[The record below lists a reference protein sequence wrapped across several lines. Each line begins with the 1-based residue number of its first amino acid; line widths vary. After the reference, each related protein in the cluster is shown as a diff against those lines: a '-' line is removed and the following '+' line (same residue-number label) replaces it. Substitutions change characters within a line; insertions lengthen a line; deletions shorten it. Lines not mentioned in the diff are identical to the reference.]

1 MRKRTNLGE
10 LCLLSVIV
18 GCGNL
23 RSPNSEG
30 ELGSSVGGSSVRGP
44 RKTKGSEGFR
54 VTSMRKGESEIGDV
68 AGWDW
73 STRGEVRIRGWGSRC
88 HRRRWQQ
95 KRLHCFFKEVKWSA
109 VCCRLT
115 CDGFVFACWVLSTE
129 RERERERERVY
140 FWFEDWC
147 GLGWVTIFWYCMWTY
162 GYMGSQPCGL
172 IMDVYLFGPLFLDFI
187 HTTLFKGLWSNGGS
201 GLFKLWPKK
210 NERGKREPLKMLGSQ
225 KLPQFLS

>member
-54 VTSMRKGESEIGDV
+54 GREGFRVTSMRKGESEIGDV

-73 STRGEVRIRGWGSRC
+73 STRGEVRSRGWGSRC

-115 CDGFVFACWVLSTE
+115 CDGFVFACWVLSTV
-129 RERERERERVY
+129 RERERESI
-140 FWFEDWC
+140 FLIW
-147 GLGWVTIFWYCMWTY
+147 GLVWAWLVHHFLVLYVNLWIY
-162 GYMGSQPCGL
+162 G
-172 IMDVYLFGPLFLDFI
+172 F
-187 HTTLFKGLWSNGGS
+187 TTLWANNGC
-201 GLFKLWPKK
+201 LFIW
-210 NERGKREPLKMLGSQ
+210 GFVFGFYSHY
-225 KLPQFLS
+225 FV

>member
-10 LCLLSVIV
+10 LCLLSVTV

-30 ELGSSVGGSSVRGP
+30 ELGSSVGGSSVR
-44 RKTKGSEGFR
+44 KTKGLEGFR
-54 VTSMRKGESEIGDV
+54 GREGFTITITSMRKGESEIGDV

-73 STRGEVRIRGWGSRC
+73 STRRELRSRGWGSRC

-109 VCCRLT
+109 A
-115 CDGFVFACWVLSTE
+115 FAFAFAFACWVLRDWE
-129 RERERERERVY
+129 RESWEYIFVSCFAEGSY
-140 FWFEDWC
+140 QILWC
-147 GLGWVTIFWYCMWTY
+147 GLGWCTIFWYCMWTY

-172 IMDVYLFGPLFLDFI
+172 IMDAHLFGGLFLDFI
-187 HTTLFKGLWSNGGS
+187 HTTLFKVLWPNDGI
-201 GLFKLWPKK
+201 GLFKLWPKQ
-210 NERGKREPLKMLGSQ
+210 NERGKGEP
-225 KLPQFLS
+225 

>member
-30 ELGSSVGGSSVRGP
+30 ELGSSVGGSSVR
-44 RKTKGSEGFR
+44 KTKGWEGFSGR
-54 VTSMRKGESEIGDV
+54 EGFTITSMRKGECEIGDV

-73 STRGEVRIRGWGSRC
+73 STRRELRSRGWESRC

-109 VCCRLT
+109 A
-115 CDGFVFACWVLSTE
+115 FAFAYWVLRERLWERETE
-129 RERERERERVY
+129 RHRERVEST
-140 FWFEDWC
+140 FLSFDLRKLSNTWC
-147 GLGWVTIFWYCMWTY
+147 GLG
-162 GYMGSQPCGL
+162 
-172 IMDVYLFGPLFLDFI
+172 
-187 HTTLFKGLWSNGGS
+187 
-201 GLFKLWPKK
+201 
-210 NERGKREPLKMLGSQ
+210 
-225 KLPQFLS
+225 